1 MYLVNLCCSEA
12 ASPWTYLLSAAEV
25 RNVSSKSLLLRSS
38 KPLDIP
44 VLSAAE
50 VRNVSSKSLLL
61 RSSKPWTYLC
71 SVPQR

>member
-1 MYLVNLCCSEA
+1 MYPVNLSCSEA
-12 ASPWTYLLSAAEV
+12 ARPGHNFAQC
-25 RNVSSKSLLLRSS
+25 RRKKNVSGKPPLLRSS

-50 VRNVSSKSLLL
+50 VRNLSSKSLLL